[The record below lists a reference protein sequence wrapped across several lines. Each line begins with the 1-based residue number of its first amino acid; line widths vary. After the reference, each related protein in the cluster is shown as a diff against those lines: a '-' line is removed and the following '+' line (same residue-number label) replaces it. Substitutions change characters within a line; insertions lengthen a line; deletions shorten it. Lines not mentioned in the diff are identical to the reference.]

1 MVNRMKQNGALLF
14 GAGLAAGM
22 LVGVGML
29 IGALVAHQGAPQ
41 SHQSPF
47 PPELLHA
54 SATDSSNTMAIATGH
69 IADGVEGLF
78 VLDFITGNLTC
89 QVLNPRTG
97 GAGGLFTH
105 NVALDLGVQQG
116 KQPHYL
122 MATGVAEFRYATG
135 GNVHP
140 AGVIVYVAD
149 ANTGHYAAYMMPW
162 NKAAAQYNSAQVNPM
177 VMLFNGSARNVV
189 VE

>member
-1 MVNRMKQNGALLF
+1 MLHRVKQHGALLF
-14 GAGLAAGM
+14 GAGLSVGI

-29 IGALVAHQGAPQ
+29 IGALVANQGT
-41 SHQSPF
+41 SQSPF
-47 PPELLHA
+47 PAELLNA
-54 SATDSSNTMAIATGH
+54 SATDSSNTMAISTGF

-78 VLDFITGNLTC
+78 VLDFITGNLQC

-97 GAGGLFTH
+97 GAGGLFQH
-105 NVALDLGVQQG
+105 NVSLDLGVQQG

-122 MATGVAEFRYATG
+122 LVTGVAEFRYATG

-140 AGVIVYVAD
+140 AGCIVYVAD
-149 ANTGHYAAYMMPW
+149 ANTGRYAAYMMPW
-162 NKAAAQYNSAQVNPM
+162 NKAAAQYNAAQVNPM
-177 VMLFNGSARNVV
+177 VMLFSGSARNVV

>member
-1 MVNRMKQNGALLF
+1 MLQRVKQNGALLF
-14 GAGLAAGM
+14 GAGLAAGL

-29 IGALVAHQGAPQ
+29 VGALVTSQTTSQTPQ
-41 SHQSPF
+41 F
-47 PPELLHA
+47 PAELLHA

-78 VLDFITGNLTC
+78 VLDFITGNLRC

-97 GAGGLFTH
+97 GAGGVYQH
-105 NVALDLGVQQG
+105 NVSLDLGVQQG

-122 MATGVAEFRYATG
+122 MATGVAEFRVAG
-135 GNVHP
+135 GNIVP
-140 AGVIVYVAD
+140 AGCIVYIAD
-149 ANTGHYAAYMMPW
+149 ANTGRYAAYALPW
-162 NKAAAQYNSAQVNPM
+162 NKVAAQSNQAQAYPM
-177 VMLFNGSARNVV
+177 VQLFTGAARNVV